1 MRGTYI
7 SSTNLDVA
15 NKYRDENGNRRAES
29 SYSVT
34 KEELLTVGIGKEF
47 NKMKGKYVD
56 LIIPKA
62 NVTENQ
68 LRKEHGLSVRTKYN
82 TD

>member
-7 SSTNLDVA
+7 SNANLDVA

-29 SYSVT
+29 SHSVT

-47 NKMKGKYVD
+47 NKMMISG
-56 LIIPKA
+56 
-62 NVTENQ
+62 VT
-68 LRKEHGLSVRTKYN
+68 
-82 TD
+82 